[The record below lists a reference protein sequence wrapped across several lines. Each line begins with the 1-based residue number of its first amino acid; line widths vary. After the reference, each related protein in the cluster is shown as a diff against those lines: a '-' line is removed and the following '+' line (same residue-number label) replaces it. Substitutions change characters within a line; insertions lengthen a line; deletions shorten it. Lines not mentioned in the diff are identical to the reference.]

1 MRATR
6 EGRAIPVRPRAGS
19 AGSEAGVVMMFVLMA
34 ILLIGAVTLS
44 VMQIITADVA
54 GGVEELE
61 ADQVFNVAQA
71 GVHYAIG
78 QMQLSGANAYAG
90 QTITITTGS
99 TTLGAA
105 AITVNC
111 IDNTAMPC
119 NSTYAAYRRIISTG
133 TLPVAGPTRTIVAI
147 VQATSGGGTY
157 AACGLQSVTIDSPG
171 DPAQFYGDIGS
182 NGSISISTTTN
193 PPGKFVINAD
203 PGSPPQY
210 AGVARAVGTITC
222 ASGCATQ
229 VQGGVFPGQPGSV
242 CSAPPPPTYV
252 DTSSFSDQTIPAGGG
267 WVMDSSTGFNWRNIT
282 VTDSTASGSGNCAWT
297 DFKIHASDTDPTA
310 TTVVNINSLW
320 MGQCTRLTVLGVG
333 KVKLLVGASTG
344 NGLWVLGHNAYPV
357 HFGVDDTDKWNKPSP
372 LPNGQLTVW
381 INSSNMTCSA
391 NTSPTL
397 ACAGAISH
405 ATGSATIF
413 TPNGSFLYDDSLG
426 ALGQQFNGPVVAK
439 QLLLTG
445 WNNVSVG
452 AGTSFMYSTFNNL
465 RSWKDQ

>member
-1 MRATR
+1 MRR
-6 EGRAIPVRPRAGS
+6 WAGLARDES
-19 AGSEAGVVMMFVLMA
+19 GVLMMFVLMA
-34 ILLIGAVTLS
+34 ILLIGAITLS
-44 VMQIITADVA
+44 VMQIISADVT
-54 GGVEELE
+54 GGVQAVE
-61 ADQVFNVAQA
+61 ADQVSNIARA
-71 GVHYAIG
+71 GLHYAIG
-78 QMQLSGANAYAG
+78 KLQTSGANPYAG
-90 QTITITTGS
+90 ETITITSGS
-99 TTLGAA
+99 TILGTA

-133 TLPVAGPTRTIVAI
+133 TLPVSGPTRTIVAI
-147 VQATSGGGTY
+147 VQATTGGGTY
-157 AACGLQSVTIDSPG
+157 AACGLQTVSIQSPG

-210 AGVARAVGTITC
+210 AGIAKAVGTITC

-229 VQGGVFPGQPGSV
+229 VQGGVFPGQPANSV
-242 CSAPPPPTYV
+242 CSSPQSPTYV
-252 DTSSFSDQTIPAGGG
+252 DTSLFSDQTIPSGGT
-267 WVMDSSTGFNWRNIT
+267 WEMNSSTGFNFRNIT
-282 VTDSTASGSGNCAWT
+282 VQDSTAPGKSGNCPWT

-310 TTVVNINSLW
+310 TTVVNINTLW

-333 KVKLLVGASTG
+333 KVKLMVGAPTG
-344 NGLWVLGHNAYPV
+344 NGLWVLGHNDQPD
-357 HFGVDDTDKWNKPSP
+357 HFGVDANDKWNKPSP

-381 INSSNMTCSA
+381 INSSNMTCSQ

-397 ACAGAISH
+397 SCAGAISH
-405 ATGSATIF
+405 AAGSATIF

-426 ALGQQFNGPVVAK
+426 ALGQQFNGPVVAN

-445 WNNVSVG
+445 WNNLSVG
-452 AGTSFMYSTFNNL
+452 AGSSFTYGTFNNL
-465 RSWKDQ
+465 RSWRDQ